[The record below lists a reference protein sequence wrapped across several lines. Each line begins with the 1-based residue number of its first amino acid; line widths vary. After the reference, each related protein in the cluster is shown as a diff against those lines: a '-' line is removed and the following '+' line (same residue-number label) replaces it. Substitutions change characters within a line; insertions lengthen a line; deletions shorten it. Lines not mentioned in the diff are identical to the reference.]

1 MMYVAIKLHKSQVPY
16 KVSKDFV
23 IQIHDVSP
31 EDYDEED
38 GIGAYSIKAIV
49 EVDN

>member
-1 MMYVAIKLHKSQVPY
+1 MMYLAIKLHKSQVPY
-16 KVSKDFV
+16 KVSKEFV

-31 EDYDEED
+31 EDYDEEA
-38 GIGAYSIKAIV
+38 GLGSYSIIATV